1 MPRFTYKAKDS
12 QSKTAEGIV
21 EANSLKQAQ
30 SLLHERGFFIISL
43 KEQTPGLFQKGAGT
57 GIAFQDLVH
66 FTRQL
71 STMITAGLTLDEA
84 LLILIAQIKKPKLI
98 LLLRKIEEEVKS
110 GKSFASVLAKYPKVF
125 PPVYLSLVQAGEAS
139 GKLDT
144 ILSRLAENLEKSRDF
159 RNKIRGA
166 LVYPII
172 VISGMGV
179 VSFIVMTVVVPR
191 LTSLY
196 QEFEIDLP
204 LPTQIM
210 ITLSNILVNSWYVIV
225 ISIVLIFVVFMNIR
239 KSKYGQFVLS
249 TLILNIPVFG
259 PLIKQST
266 LVEITKTL
274 ALLIEGGVPILTS
287 LEIAQHT
294 TNNVLYREA
303 FVEAARKVEK
313 GFPLSDPLME
323 NKIMPTILG
332 QMVAVGE
339 HTGQLDD
346 SLNKL
351 SVYFETEADS
361 AVKTLTTMIEP
372 IVMVLLGIGVGFLV
386 LAVLLPIY
394 SLTSKF

>member
-110 GKSFASVLAKYPKVF
+110 GKSFALALAKYPKVF

-172 VISGMGV
+172 VISG
-179 VSFIVMTVVVPR
+179 
-191 LTSLY
+191 
-196 QEFEIDLP
+196 
-204 LPTQIM
+204 
-210 ITLSNILVNSWYVIV
+210 
-225 ISIVLIFVVFMNIR
+225 
-239 KSKYGQFVLS
+239 
-249 TLILNIPVFG
+249 
-259 PLIKQST
+259 
-266 LVEITKTL
+266 
-274 ALLIEGGVPILTS
+274 
-287 LEIAQHT
+287 
-294 TNNVLYREA
+294 
-303 FVEAARKVEK
+303 
-313 GFPLSDPLME
+313 
-323 NKIMPTILG
+323 
-332 QMVAVGE
+332 
-339 HTGQLDD
+339 
-346 SLNKL
+346 
-351 SVYFETEADS
+351 
-361 AVKTLTTMIEP
+361 
-372 IVMVLLGIGVGFLV
+372 IGV
-386 LAVLLPIY
+386 
-394 SLTSKF
+394 